1 MKVMSESKEY
11 KEYFDEV
18 QGYYQDQEKKEDIT
32 PIGKRLKELRK
43 MQDISLEQ
51 FSKIS
56 GIDKNKLKDIE
67 DHRILPDLGT
77 IVKLSKA
84 LRIGT
89 SFLLGE
95 KSGYSYS
102 VMRKQERQ
110 NIQRFSSGSTDR
122 PNYQYQSL
130 ASGIKDRHM
139 ETFLVNL
146 TPDTGN
152 TELSNHDGE
161 EFLVVMEGAIKV
173 VLGNKEETLKEG
185 DSIYYL
191 ATIPHNVIN
200 ASVKDKAVIMAVLYT
215 GN

>member
-43 MQDISLEQ
+43 MQDMSLEQ

-110 NIQRFSSGSTDR
+110 NIQRFSTGSTDR